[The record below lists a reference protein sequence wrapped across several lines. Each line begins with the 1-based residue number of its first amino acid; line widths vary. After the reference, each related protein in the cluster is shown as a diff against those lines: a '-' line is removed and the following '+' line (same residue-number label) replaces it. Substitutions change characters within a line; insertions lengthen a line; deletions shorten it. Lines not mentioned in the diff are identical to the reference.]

1 MKLILFRYIIDR
13 YDNLPENILFL
24 HAERFQWHNDN
35 PDYDGV
41 LLLRNLQFSYLQAQ
55 GYVNL
60 RCAWALGCPAAYHP
74 LKDDSISQQQN
85 SDATGVIYL
94 QTFQELLPEY
104 RVPTHVGVSCCAQFA
119 VTRDTIRKRPRE
131 DYIRYRNWLIDT
143 PLQDELSGRFF
154 EHSWHSK

>member
-1 MKLILFRYIIDR
+1 M
-13 YDNLPENILFL
+13 LFL

-41 LLLRNLQFSYLQAQ
+41 LLLRNFQFPYLQTQ
-55 GYVNL
+55 GYANL

-85 SDATGVIYL
+85 SDAAGVIYL

-119 VTRDTIRKRPRE
+119 VTRDTIRKRLKE
-131 DYIRYRNWLIDT
+131 DYIRYRKWLMDT
-143 PLQDELSGRFF
+143 HLRDELSGRFF
-154 EHSWHSK
+154 EHAWHSK